1 MVEQRR
7 RGVVRVV
14 LVVVLDGLFGRVV
27 PRMSRVS
34 RVRSDSEGGAAVQRR
49 EKRRPARGQQRRLE
63 ARRALLAARRG
74 VPARRAVTVQRQG
87 EGQPTRRGDRRH
99 VAVQCTD
106 VGPVRTVR
114 GACAVSG
121 VRHGRLVR
129 SALAV
134 NRQKSRN
141 FGDHCVCRDFVG
153 SL

>member
-1 MVEQRR
+1 MVVVEQRR

-14 LVVVLDGLFGRVV
+14 LVVVLDWLLGRVV
-27 PRMSRVS
+27 RRMSQVS
-34 RVRSDSEGGAAVQRR
+34 RMRSGSEGGAAVQRR
-49 EKRRPARGQQRRLE
+49 EKRCPARGQQRRLE

-74 VPARRAVTVQRQG
+74 VPARRTVSVQWQG

-99 VAVQCTD
+99 VAVQSTD
-106 VGPVRTVR
+106 VCPVRAVR
-114 GACAVSG
+114 AVSG
-121 VRHGRLVR
+121 VRQGRLVR